1 MTERLQD
8 RLREGQ
14 ALFDQGRV
22 DDAIVVFESCLPAA
36 ANNPHLAL
44 NLGHAYSAAGN
55 IGAAVQSYQVLLD
68 SGEPG
73 MVYAACWSL
82 ADLKGYRFE
91 PGETARMTEL
101 AQAPGPHPQR
111 FLLMFALGRAL
122 EQAGRYKEAMSAL
135 HEGNEQVARERPF
148 PGDAWRQLASSL
160 RSLDRVPRADSP
172 LDGPRPVFIV
182 GMPRSGSTLVEQIL
196 GAHSRVQAT
205 SELPF
210 IENMARTLDRQGG
223 FARVLPRLT
232 PAQCRQAALAYLGQ
246 VTPLLAGKPD
256 FFTDKWPNN
265 FWYVGLIRA
274 LFPGARIVNVLR
286 DPLDNAMAV
295 YKQYFSHGNE
305 HSFRL
310 QWVAEYWEVYLAVMA
325 HWEALFPG
333 ETLHFSYTRLVED
346 PATAIRR
353 LLDYCGLEFE
363 QRVLRFHQVKRSVMT
378 PSGQQVRQP
387 IYQSALGSA
396 APYRPFMGEWLER
409 FEGITGRMQKM
420 VKAASERDQLQ
431 KAPGR
436 G

>member
-14 ALFDQGRV
+14 ALFDQGRIEE
-22 DDAIVVFESCLPAA
+22 AIVVFESCLPAA

-55 IGAAVQSYQVLLD
+55 MEAAVQSYQGLLG

-91 PGETARMTEL
+91 PGETARMKEL
-101 AQAPGPHPQR
+101 AQAADPHPQR

-122 EQAGRYKEAMSAL
+122 EQAGAYKEAFSAL
-135 HEGNEQVARERPF
+135 QHGNEQVARERPF
-148 PGDAWRQLASSL
+148 PGDAWRQLASGL

-172 LDGPRPVFIV
+172 LDGPGPVFIV
-182 GMPRSGSTLVEQIL
+182 GMPRSGSTLAEQIL

-210 IENMARTLDRQGG
+210 IENMARRLDRHGG
-223 FARVLPRLT
+223 FAQVLPKLT
-232 PAQCRQAALAYLGQ
+232 PAQCRQGALAYIRQ

-256 FFTDKWPNN
+256 LFTDKWPDN

-310 QWVAEYWEVYLAVMA
+310 QSVAEYWEVYLSVME

-333 ETLHFSYTRLVED
+333 ETLHFSYARLVED
-346 PATAIRR
+346 PATAIRQ

-363 QRVLRFHQVKRSVMT
+363 QQVLRFHRAKRSVMT

-387 IYQSALGSA
+387 IYKSALGSA
-396 APYRPFMGEWLER
+396 EPYRPFMGELPER
-409 FEGITGRMQKM
+409 FDRI
-420 VKAASERDQLQ
+420 AERVQEL
-431 KAPGR
+431 
-436 G
+436 

>member
-1 MTERLQD
+1 MTKRLHD

-22 DDAIVVFESCLPAA
+22 EDAITVFESCLPAA
-36 ANNPHLAL
+36 ASNPHLAL

-55 IGAAVQSYQVLLD
+55 MEDAVQSYHGLLD
-68 SGEPG
+68 SDQPG

-82 ADLKGYRFE
+82 ADLKGYRFG
-91 PGETARMTEL
+91 PGETARMREL
-101 AQAPGPHPQR
+101 AQAAGPHPQR

-122 EQAGRYKEAMSAL
+122 EQQGAHREAFSAL
-135 HEGNEQVARERPF
+135 REGNEQVAQERPF

-160 RSLDRVPRADSP
+160 RSLDRVPRADTP
-172 LDGPRPVFIV
+172 PNGPSPVFVV

-223 FARVLPRLT
+223 FAQVLPKLT
-232 PAQCRQAALAYLGQ
+232 SAQCRQGALAYLEQ
-246 VTPLLAGKPD
+246 VQPFLAGKTE

-265 FWYVGLIRA
+265 FWYIGLIRA
-274 LFPGARIVNVLR
+274 LFPGARIVNVRR

-310 QWVAEYWEVYLAVMA
+310 RWVAEYWEVYLSVME
-325 HWEALFPG
+325 HWEALYPG
-333 ETLHFSYTRLVED
+333 EILHFSYAKLVTD
-346 PATAIRR
+346 PATAIRQ

-363 QRVLRFHQVKRSVMT
+363 QQVLRFHQAERPVMT

-387 IYQSALGSA
+387 IYRSALGSA
-396 APYRPFMGEWLER
+396 DPYRPFMGELPER
-409 FEGITGRMQKM
+409 FEGISRRAEKW
-420 VKAASERDQLQ
+420 
-431 KAPGR
+431 
-436 G
+436 